1 MSRKSIIELLLAG
14 YIEDRLS
21 PGEKNHFFELL
32 AADGNE
38 DLFREILT
46 EKIHAMS
53 EPYNESAKA
62 PDFSGIFKKISQEID
77 IREQKKARLL
87 SVRRRLL
94 ARRLVAAVSAAAAV
108 FALAFFIGR
117 LSVQIPETPAEI
129 PLSMSEIKAPL
140 GSRSEIK
147 LPDGTTVILNAGSQL
162 TYGNSFN
169 YSDRNVK
176 MSGEAYFKVERNESL
191 PFIVNAGPLNIT
203 ALGTEFN
210 VKAYD
215 DDNSIET
222 TLVTGKVAITR
233 EGSDD
238 GSGYVDLNPNQ
249 KAIFIRQDDGFIL
262 EDVEETVKKSIKPV
276 QAIMPEILIAPHV
289 NTDQV
294 LAWTQG
300 RLILKGESLNR
311 LCVQLERKYDVTIV
325 FKKESIK
332 NFRFTGVLLDE
343 TLEQVLNVIKLAA
356 PISYSLEGKT
366 VYLDLDSNSLND
378 FSKYI
383 K

>member
-21 PGEKNHFFELL
+21 PGEKNQFFELL

-129 PLSMSEIKAPL
+129 PLSMSEIKAPWVQ
-140 GSRSEIK
+140 G
-147 LPDGTTVILNAGSQL
+147 
-162 TYGNSFN
+162 
-169 YSDRNVK
+169 
-176 MSGEAYFKVERNESL
+176 
-191 PFIVNAGPLNIT
+191 
-203 ALGTEFN
+203 
-210 VKAYD
+210 
-215 DDNSIET
+215 
-222 TLVTGKVAITR
+222 
-233 EGSDD
+233 
-238 GSGYVDLNPNQ
+238 Q
-249 KAIFIRQDDGFIL
+249 K
-262 EDVEETVKKSIKPV
+262 
-276 QAIMPEILIAPHV
+276 
-289 NTDQV
+289 
-294 LAWTQG
+294 
-300 RLILKGESLNR
+300 
-311 LCVQLERKYDVTIV
+311 
-325 FKKESIK
+325 
-332 NFRFTGVLLDE
+332 
-343 TLEQVLNVIKLAA
+343 
-356 PISYSLEGKT
+356 
-366 VYLDLDSNSLND
+366 
-378 FSKYI
+378 
-383 K
+383 